1 MAKFLVLYGTTE
13 GHTRNIA
20 SHISTVLRKKEHTV
34 DLVDSAKY
42 TSVLKKGEYD
52 GVIIGASVHQDK
64 YQIAVEEYVMVNSR
78 ILNTMKSAFFSVCLS
93 AAITDKEHYAEA
105 RQYISDFL
113 KLTGWKPTIYDSF
126 AGALLYT
133 KYDYFK
139 RLIMKFISM
148 KEGRDSDTSRDY
160 IYTDWD
166 RVTRFANDFED
177 LVLSDLSKKKEPV

>member
-20 SHISTVLRKKEHTV
+20 SHIATVLRKKEHTV
-34 DLVDSAKY
+34 DLVDSADY
-42 TSVLKKGEYD
+42 PEALKKGEYD
-52 GVIIGASVHQDK
+52 GIIIGASVHQDK
-64 YQIAVEEYVMVNSR
+64 YQNAVEHYVNMNGSVLNS
-78 ILNTMKSAFFSVCLS
+78 TKSAFFSVCLS
-93 AAITDKEHYAEA
+93 AAITDKEHYNEA
-105 RQYISDFL
+105 RRYVTNFL
-113 KLTGWKPTIYDSF
+113 NKTRWKPSIYEIF

-139 RLIMKFISM
+139 RLIMKFISA
-148 KEGRDSDTSRDY
+148 KEGRETDTSRDY

-177 LVLSDLSKKKEPV
+177 LVTSDFTRKKEIA

>member
-13 GHTRNIA
+13 GHTRNVA

-34 DLVDSAKY
+34 DLVDSA
-42 TSVLKKGEYD
+42 TFPGALKKEDYD

-64 YQIAVEEYVMVNSR
+64 YQEAIQHYVKNNTS
-78 ILNTMKSAFFSVCLS
+78 ILNQMKSAFFSVCLS

-105 RQYISDFL
+105 RKYISDFL
-113 KLTGWKPTIYDSF
+113 QLTGWKPTIYEMF

-139 RLIMKFISM
+139 RLIMKFISA
-148 KEGRDSDTSRDY
+148 KEGRDTDTSRDY

-177 LVLSDLSKKKEPV
+177 LVLSGKTKKKEMA